1 MVTAQIAKLL
11 QLQLQ
16 LQSQLQP
23 VPHRFSTS
31 SGINQN
37 LKVLLHFGNRG
48 ALSPSDVTTAK
59 TIFLRRA
66 MYRDVELRG
75 GKRRC

>member
-16 LQSQLQP
+16 SQSQP
-23 VPHRFSTS
+23 VPHSFSTS

-37 LKVLLHFGNRG
+37 LKVLLRFGNRG
-48 ALSPSDVTTAK
+48 ALSSSDVTTAK
-59 TIFLRRA
+59 TIFTRRA
-66 MYRDVELRG
+66 QYRDV
-75 GKRRC
+75 